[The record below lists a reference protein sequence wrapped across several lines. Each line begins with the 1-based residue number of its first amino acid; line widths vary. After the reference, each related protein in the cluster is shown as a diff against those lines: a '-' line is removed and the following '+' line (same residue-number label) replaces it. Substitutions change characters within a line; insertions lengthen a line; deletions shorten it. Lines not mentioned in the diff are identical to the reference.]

1 MHRELTIVFEDASDK
16 DAVLMNLDALAS
28 RIRQYGVL
36 NADGMRLMVNGEQIG
51 EVSVTEFADDEEET
65 QAEAA

>member
-1 MHRELTIVFEDASDK
+1 MHRELTIVFEDASDNG
-16 DAVLMNLDALAS
+16 AVASNLDTLAGS
-28 RIRQYGVL
+28 IREYGVL